1 MRERKQFIRSYM
13 IDVAITE
20 AKFEPGY
27 GCLREQR
34 DWAEQKSISP
44 FDQDHRLGNIYQGA
58 PVSETVTSAGTQ
70 APQRKGFRENGQER
84 RAGGN
89 HVCVR

>member
-13 IDVAITE
+13 IDAAITE

-34 DWAEQKSISP
+34 DRAEQKSIQS
-44 FDQDHRLGNIYQGA
+44 L
-58 PVSETVTSAGTQ
+58 
-70 APQRKGFRENGQER
+70 
-84 RAGGN
+84 
-89 HVCVR
+89 